1 MKRLALN
8 LRIALRSLANFRLRT
23 ALAVLGVFFGTF
35 SLIIVLNLADS
46 LAVKTEQETESLGKN
61 LLIVRSGFARRHGA
75 NVRFMTTATN
85 LTMDDARAVADSIPY
100 VARICP
106 TGYKNFPIRYEG
118 TTLTSILATGTTPE
132 YEDIRN
138 FNVQDGRFVTEED
151 GRQLR
156 KVVVIGSGIAEK
168 LFGEEDPLGRMI
180 LIWRVPCE
188 VVGVME
194 AKGVDLSGVDQDTQ
208 VFVPLQ
214 TFLQNFVNHEYVNT
228 FYVQTMDT
236 PSLKPAREGIE
247 DLLRKRHRIQKGT
260 RDDFAVIDLKDVMA
274 LKSQA
279 MDLISILGK
288 IAAAASFLIGGLGIL
303 SIMILIVS
311 ERRMEIGVRRA
322 VGSRK
327 RDIVFQFL
335 MESAFISVSGG
346 MIGVAAGVAV
356 SIAIAAILQYP
367 TRISPAGLALSFFLS
382 IASGV
387 LAGLYPSMRAT
398 KIHPVDVLRS

>member
-35 SLIIVLNLADS
+35 SLIIVLNLSDS
-46 LAVKTEQETESLGKN
+46 MAEKTEQETESLGKN
-61 LLIVRSGFARRHGA
+61 LLIVRSGFARRYGA
-75 NVRFMTTATN
+75 NVQFMTTATN
-85 LTMDDARAVADSIPY
+85 LTVEDARAVADGIPY
-100 VARICP
+100 VTGVCP
-106 TGYKNFPIRYEG
+106 TGYKNFPVRYEG
-118 TTLTSILATGTTPE
+118 TVLNSILVTGVPPN

-138 FNVQDGRFVTEED
+138 FRVQEGRFVTDED
-151 GRQLR
+151 SRNLR

-168 LFGEEDPLGRMI
+168 LFGEADPLGRTIM
-180 LIWRVPCE
+180 IWRVPCE
-188 VVGVME
+188 VIGVME
-194 AKGVDLSGVDQDTQ
+194 AKGVDLSGVDQDNQ
-208 VFVPLQ
+208 LFVPLQ
-214 TFLQNFVNHEYVNT
+214 TFLKNFVNREYVNT
-228 FYVQTMDT
+228 FYVQTVDT
-236 PSLKPAREGIE
+236 ASLKPAKEAIE
-247 DLLRKRHRIQKGT
+247 DLLRKRHRIAKGT

-274 LKSQA
+274 LKSKA

-356 SIAIAAILQYP
+356 SLAVAAVLHYP
-367 TRISPAGLALSFFLS
+367 ARISLAGLTLSFLLS

-387 LAGLYPSMRAT
+387 LAGLYPSVRAT

>member
-1 MKRLALN
+1 
-8 LRIALRSLANFRLRT
+8 
-23 ALAVLGVFFGTF
+23 
-35 SLIIVLNLADS
+35 
-46 LAVKTEQETESLGKN
+46 
-61 LLIVRSGFARRHGA
+61 
-75 NVRFMTTATN
+75 
-85 LTMDDARAVADSIPY
+85 
-100 VARICP
+100 
-106 TGYKNFPIRYEG
+106 
-118 TTLTSILATGTTPE
+118 
-132 YEDIRN
+132 
-138 FNVQDGRFVTEED
+138 
-151 GRQLR
+151 
-156 KVVVIGSGIAEK
+156 
-168 LFGEEDPLGRMI
+168 MI

>member
-75 NVRFMTTATN
+75 NVRFMTSATN
-85 LTMDDARAVADSIPY
+85 LTLDDARAVADSIPY
-100 VARICP
+100 VARISP
-106 TGYKNFPIRYEG
+106 AGYRNFPIRSEG
-118 TTLTSILATGTTPE
+118 ITLTSILVTGVTQE

-138 FNVQDGRFVTEED
+138 FHVQEGRFVTEED

-168 LFGEEDPLGRMI
+168 FFGEGDPLGRTI
-180 LIWRVPCE
+180 LVWRVPCE
-188 VVGVME
+188 VIGVME
-194 AKGVDLSGVDQDTQ
+194 AKGVDLSGVDQDNQ
-208 VFVPLQ
+208 VFVPLL
-214 TFLQNFVNHEYVNT
+214 TFLGNFVNRDYVNT
-228 FYVQTMDT
+228 FYVQTPDIA
-236 PSLKPAREGIE
+236 SLKPAREGIE
-247 DLLRKRHRIQKGT
+247 NLLRKRHRIQKGM

-346 MIGVAAGVAV
+346 MIGVAAGVVV

-367 TRISPAGLALSFFLS
+367 TRISAAGLALSFFLS
-382 IASGV
+382 VASGV